1 MSSISKGSFFERLS
15 SLITRVTGSV
25 GALVCALLIIGLWL
39 VTGPIFNYSQKWQ
52 LTINTITSI
61 ITFLMVFIIQKA
73 QNKDALAIQLKLN
86 ELIAAHDVAS
96 NMLVNA
102 EDMSEEELKVMQ
114 KYYSRLAEHN
124 KRLAE
129 RNKKEGGPNQKRQEP
144 ISMDDINVIASKK
157 GKSK

>member
-1 MSSISKGSFFERLS
+1 
-15 SLITRVTGSV
+15 
-25 GALVCALLIIGLWL
+25 
-39 VTGPIFNYSQKWQ
+39 
-52 LTINTITSI
+52 
-61 ITFLMVFIIQKA
+61 
-73 QNKDALAIQLKLN
+73 
-86 ELIAAHDVAS
+86 
-96 NMLVNA
+96 MLVNA